1 MTRPLRLL
9 QLVHTYPPALGGVQQ
24 SVSDVCE
31 RLVADYGWEVTV
43 LATNALTSLSFRD
56 SAISTLPIDPHG
68 EQRNGVTV
76 RRFSVDTRWA
86 PFLRYAQATAYRL
99 RLPGNGR
106 LRTLWTGPISRGLL
120 QATLTEKAD
129 VICAATFPF
138 NHLSYPF
145 RRPEPRP
152 PVILVG
158 AIHTENPWTYH
169 RPDLFRLVKRAYS
182 TIVHTEHE
190 RQWLINEQHVRP
202 KQVRVIGH
210 GIETPKPHPEPGTFR
225 RAHRI
230 PPEARV
236 VAYIGAHSPHKGIET
251 LIEVFPRLLE
261 SHDSMWLV
269 VGGAETDYSADLR
282 RLIAGLPEQARG
294 RILFFTDISDS
305 LKAEIL
311 VDADVFASPS
321 REEAF
326 GITTI
331 EAWAYEKPVVVGDSP
346 GQLDVVDDG
355 RLGLVVP
362 YGDTE
367 QLLAA
372 LSRLSTDEALRM
384 ELGREGKRKVDT
396 HYDLPEVIAQYH
408 ALFAEAAESSQSR
421 RVNLTAEHEPKIT
434 TRNDLGDEN
443 AAEEDRYGARR
454 HGRRR
459 E

>member
-1 MTRPLRLL
+1 
-9 QLVHTYPPALGGVQQ
+9 V
-24 SVSDVCE
+24 
-31 RLVADYGWEVTV
+31 
-43 LATNALTSLSFRD
+43 
-56 SAISTLPIDPHG
+56 
-68 EQRNGVTV
+68 
-76 RRFSVDTRWA
+76 
-86 PFLRYAQATAYRL
+86 
-99 RLPGNGR
+99 
-106 LRTLWTGPISRGLL
+106 
-120 QATLTEKAD
+120 
-129 VICAATFPF
+129 
-138 NHLSYPF
+138 
-145 RRPEPRP
+145 
-152 PVILVG
+152 
-158 AIHTENPWTYH
+158 
-169 RPDLFRLVKRAYS
+169 
-182 TIVHTEHE
+182 
-190 RQWLINEQHVRP
+190 
-202 KQVRVIGH
+202 
-210 GIETPKPHPEPGTFR
+210 
-225 RAHRI
+225 
-230 PPEARV
+230 
-236 VAYIGAHSPHKGIET
+236 
-251 LIEVFPRLLE
+251 
-261 SHDSMWLV
+261 WLV

-282 RLIAGLPEQARG
+282 RLIGGLSEQARG

-408 ALFAEAAESSQSR
+408 ALFAEAAESGHSR

-454 HGRRR
+454 RGRRR

>member
-1 MTRPLRLL
+1 
-9 QLVHTYPPALGGVQQ
+9 
-24 SVSDVCE
+24 
-31 RLVADYGWEVTV
+31 VTV
-43 LATNALTSLSFRD
+43 LTTNALTALSFRD
-56 SAISTLPIDPHG
+56 SDIPTLQIEPHG

-86 PFLRYAQATAYRL
+86 PFLRYAQAAAYRL

-120 QATLTEKAD
+120 RATLAGEAD

-145 RRPEPRP
+145 RRPKPQP

-190 RQWLINEQHVRP
+190 RQWLIDEQHVP
-202 KQVRVIGH
+202 PTQVRVIGH
-210 GIETPKPHPEPGTFR
+210 GIETPKPHPTPATFR
-225 RAHRI
+225 TAHGI
-230 PPEARV
+230 PSEALV
-236 VAYIGAHSPHKGIET
+236 VAYVGAHAPHKGIET

-261 SHDSMWLV
+261 AHDSAWLV
-269 VGGAETDYSADLR
+269 IGGAETEYSADLR
-282 RLIAGLPEQARG
+282 RLIAALPDHARG
-294 RILFFTDISDS
+294 RVLFFTDISDS
-305 LKAEIL
+305 LKAEML

-362 YGDTE
+362 YRDRE
-367 QLLAA
+367 QLLDA
-372 LSRLSTDEALRM
+372 LVRLSKDEALRT
-384 ELGREGKRKVDT
+384 ELGRAGENKVKT
-396 HYDLPEVIAQYH
+396 HYDLPRVIAQYE
-408 ALFAEAAESSQSR
+408 ALFSEAA
-421 RVNLTAEHEPKIT
+421 
-434 TRNDLGDEN
+434 D
-443 AAEEDRYGARR
+443 Y
-454 HGRRR
+454 GRRGR
-459 E
+459 EN